1 MGDCMDEVLAG
12 IGRKIDLINED
23 FATVENFRDKTS
35 AEPWSFDWMTILHA
49 NVVSEKLKPEANL
62 PFPRI
67 FLKRKN
73 ATRL

>member
-35 AEPWSFDWMTILHA
+35 AEPWSFD
-49 NVVSEKLKPEANL
+49 
-62 PFPRI
+62 
-67 FLKRKN
+67 
-73 ATRL
+73 